1 MDLDSFQSAE
11 EVRIGEEILVEDHR
25 IALELA
31 AGILPSGKEA
41 FLVLSFLE
49 VGKDLEGRR
58 KGNQKEGKLRAE
70 VAQLRKRRVDRDTID
85 LLRRNLALRSQIGQL
100 KGFARAKQ
108 KLERTYCGN
117 LDTFPLPILR

>member
-58 KGNQKEGKLRAE
+58 KGNRKEGKLRG
-70 VAQLRKRRVDRDTID
+70 VVVQSRKRRVGKDTIG
-85 LLRRNLALRSQIGQL
+85 LLHRNLALHSSLVQPE
-100 KGFARAKQ
+100 GF
-108 KLERTYCGN
+108 EREAEFRKN
-117 LDTFPLPILR
+117 SLW